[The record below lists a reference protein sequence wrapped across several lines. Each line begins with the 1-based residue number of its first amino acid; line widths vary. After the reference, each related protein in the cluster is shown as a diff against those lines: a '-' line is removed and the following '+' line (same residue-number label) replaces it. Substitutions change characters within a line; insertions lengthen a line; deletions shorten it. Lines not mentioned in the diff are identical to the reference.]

1 MSASNQKKL
10 RQKEREVYRSERERQ
25 DALEAQKLRKQTI
38 AFVLVIALC
47 LSIFLGSLLVSP
59 FKNVLYKNTLA
70 ITVGDHELTSVDVN
84 YFYIDAIN
92 NMINQ
97 YYIYFAYGI
106 YTMDFSKPLDEQAV
120 DSRISSAGGTWADYF
135 LTEAVKSIKS
145 TYGLYD
151 LAMKNDHKLTEDEQK
166 ELDGLEATMKENAK
180 KGSYKSVK
188 EMLQTTYGNG
198 AALESYLEYYK
209 ICTYAT
215 SYYNAYEDSLKYDS
229 ETLREYEGEEGYKY
243 NSYTFAHSLIESKW
257 FLPDGVTEAKAT
269 AEQKKAAQE
278 AAKEL
283 ADRLAAGDFLTVEEF
298 DIAVDEAIK
307 EAKGENKTDDKDN
320 GTSTQAEE
328 EIPEEEIPEEETP
341 EDGEETED
349 PEEEKKPDLKYPST
363 KQDKILFSSI
373 NTLFQ
378 DWIIGKLEAD
388 ADDKDADKDEDD
400 KAKFEERHEGDMTVI
415 EYSTGTGDKKEVKG
429 FYVLRFEECLD
440 NSYALANIRHLL
452 IKFKGGKTNSTT
464 GQTTYTEAEKNAAK
478 AQAEKLYAEFK
489 AGTISEDAFSALAQI
504 HSEDSNKAEGGLY
517 EDVYPGQMVT
527 SFNDWCFDEARK
539 PGDHGLVETEY
550 GWHLMF
556 YCSDSETTYRD
567 YMASNDKRAEDMK
580 EWYEDIIKNSEYEE
594 LNMKHV
600 PMDKVLSY

>member
-47 LSIFLGSLLVSP
+47 LSIFLGSLMVSP
-59 FKNVLYKNTLA
+59 IKNVIYKNTIA
-70 ITVGDHELTSVDVN
+70 VTVGNHDLTSVDVN

-92 NMINQ
+92 NMLNQ

-106 YTMDFSKPLDEQAV
+106 YTMDFTKPLDEQAV
-120 DSRISSAGGTWADYF
+120 DKNISSAGGTWAQYF
-135 LTEAVKSIKS
+135 LNEAVKTIKS
-145 TYGLYD
+145 TYGLFD
-151 LAMKNDHKLTEDEQK
+151 LAMKADHKLTDDEQK
-166 ELDGLEATMKENAK
+166 ELDGLEASMKENAK
-180 KGSYKSVK
+180 SGGYKSVK

-198 AALESYLEYYK
+198 ATVESYLEYYK
-209 ICTYAT
+209 VCTYAN
-215 SYYNAYEDSLKYDS
+215 SYYTAYEDALKYDDA
-229 ETLREYEGEEGYKY
+229 TLREFEGEEGYKY

-363 KQDKILFSSI
+363 KQEDLLYSSV
-373 NTLFQ
+373 NSLFQ
-378 DWIIGKLEAD
+378 DWIIGKLKAET
-388 ADDKDADKDEDD
+388 DADKKDEDEKD
-400 KAKFEERHEGDMTVI
+400 KFEERKEGDMTVI
-415 EYSTGTGDKKEVKG
+415 EYTTGSGDSKVIKG
-429 FYVLRFEECLD
+429 YYVLRYESCND
-440 NSYALANIRHLL
+440 NAFALANIRHIL

-464 GQTTYTEAEKNAAK
+464 GQTTYTDAEKNTAK
-478 AQAEKLYAEFK
+478 LAAEKLYNEFK
-489 AGTISEDAFSALAQI
+489 NGTISEDAFSSLAQI
-504 HSEDSNKAEGGLY
+504 HSDDGNKSEGGLY
-517 EDVYPGQMVT
+517 EDVYPGQMVD

-539 PGDHGLVETEY
+539 AGDHGLIETEY

-567 YMASNDKRAEDMK
+567 YMVSNDKRAEDMK
-580 EWYEDIIKNSEYEE
+580 EWYEGIIESSEYEE

-600 PMDKVLSY
+600 PMDKILSY